1 MQRNHIIWIVTP
13 ILIAI
18 VSVAGT
24 LYYAIGNPRRKLIIS
39 TTTSLYDTG
48 LFDTIEDQFEEKY
61 PIDLYVI
68 SVGTGL
74 AISHAER
81 GDADLILVHAPQKEL
96 AFLESGSGTA
106 RKIIAYNFFAIAGPE
121 SDPAEIMGLSPNQAL
136 LKIVEYGRTQGGK
149 WVSRGD
155 DSGTHTKEK
164 GMWTDTGL
172 NWTVIREEDW
182 YIEAGAGMGKTLQ
195 VADNLDAYTLADM
208 GTFLKY
214 NKDEIISLKTLLT
227 QGEELLNVYSIIAGN
242 VTRHPHINYDDAI
255 TLIKFLISDEGQ
267 EIVHNFA
274 KQDYGQSLFHPAVN
288 FLRQNSDPEL
298 VQWIKNYS
306 FFEGFECPPEYWG
319 NHPEL
324 YL

>member
-121 SDPAEIMGLSPNQAL
+121 SDPAEIMDLSPNQAFHE
-136 LKIVEYGRTQGGK
+136 VT
-149 WVSRGD
+149 
-155 DSGTHTKEK
+155 
-164 GMWTDTGL
+164 
-172 NWTVIREEDW
+172 
-182 YIEAGAGMGKTLQ
+182 TL
-195 VADNLDAYTLADM
+195 
-208 GTFLKY
+208 G
-214 NKDEIISLKTLLT
+214 LT
-227 QGEELLNVYSIIAGN
+227 QKRRGCGL
-242 VTRHPHINYDDAI
+242 
-255 TLIKFLISDEGQ
+255 TLT
-267 EIVHNFA
+267 
-274 KQDYGQSLFHPAVN
+274 
-288 FLRQNSDPEL
+288 
-298 VQWIKNYS
+298 
-306 FFEGFECPPEYWG
+306 
-319 NHPEL
+319 
-324 YL
+324 